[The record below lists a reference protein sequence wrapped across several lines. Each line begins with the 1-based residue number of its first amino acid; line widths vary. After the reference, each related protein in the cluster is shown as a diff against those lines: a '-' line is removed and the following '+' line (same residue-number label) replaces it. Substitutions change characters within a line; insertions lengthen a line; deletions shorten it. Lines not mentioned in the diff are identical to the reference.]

1 MVPARMKKKN
11 ILLVEDDVNLGTILS
26 EYLQLKKFEVDL
38 CKNGDDGLA
47 YFKKNNYDLCI
58 LDVMMPRKDGFTLG
72 KEIRAINKNIPIIF
86 LTAKSMLKDK
96 IEGFNI
102 GADDYITKPFNTEE
116 LILRI
121 TAILRRSNNVNSAN
135 NLIFNIG
142 KYSFDYQKRLL
153 EINRQVRTLTSKES
167 ELLKLLC
174 ENNNE
179 TLNRELALSLIWK
192 DDNYFTSRSMD
203 VYITKLRNY
212 LKDDDSIEI
221 VNIHGVGFKLLIN

>member
-1 MVPARMKKKN
+1 MKKYK
-11 ILLVEDDVNLGTILS
+11 ILLVEDDLNLGNILS
-26 EYLQLKKFEVDL
+26 EYLSLKKYEVEL
-38 CKNGDDGLA
+38 CKNGEEGIEK
-47 YFKKNNYDLCI
+47 FKMNNFDLSI
-58 LDVMMPRKDGFTLG
+58 LDVMMPRKDGFTLA

-121 TAILRRSNNVNSAN
+121 NAVLKRSQNVIYEDAV
-135 NLIFNIG
+135 FNIG
-142 KYSFDYQKRLL
+142 KYVFDYQKRTLKT
-153 EINRQVRTLTSKES
+153 NNKTVSLTSKEN

-174 ENNNE
+174 ENSNQTVE
-179 TLNRELALSLIWK
+179 REKALPQIWK

-212 LKDDDSIEI
+212 LKDDNSIEI
-221 VNIHGVGFKLLIN
+221 VNVHGIGFKLLINS

>member
-1 MVPARMKKKN
+1 MKKKN

>member
-1 MVPARMKKKN
+1 MKKKN

-26 EYLQLKKFEVDL
+26 EYLHLKKFDIDL
-38 CKNGDDGLA
+38 CKNGDDGLVF
-47 YFKKNNYDLCI
+47 FKKNNYDLCI

-72 KEIRAINKNIPIIF
+72 KEIRASNKNIPIIF

-121 TAILRRSNNVNSAN
+121 NAVLRRSNNNGSAN
-135 NLIFNIG
+135 SLVFNIG
-142 KYSFDYQKRLL
+142 KYNFDYPKRLL
-153 EINRQVRTLTSKES
+153 TINKNSRSLTSKES

-174 ENNNE
+174 ENSNE
-179 TLNRELALSLIWK
+179 ILNRELALSLIWK

-203 VYITKLRNY
+203 VYIAKLRNY
-212 LKDDDSIEI
+212 LKDDRTIEI
-221 VNIHGVGFKLLIN
+221 VNFHGVGFKLADNL

>member
-1 MVPARMKKKN
+1 MKKYK
-11 ILLVEDDVNLGTILS
+11 ILLVEDDLNLGNILS
-26 EYLQLKKFEVDL
+26 EYLSLKKYEVEL
-38 CKNGDDGLA
+38 CKNGDEGITA
-47 YFKKNNYDLCI
+47 FKKNKFDLSI
-58 LDVMMPRKDGFTLG
+58 LDVMMPRKDGFTLA

-121 TAILRRSNNVNSAN
+121 NAVLRRAQNIINEEAV
-135 NLIFNIG
+135 FKIG
-142 KYSFDYQKRLL
+142 KYVFDYQKRLL
-153 EINRQVRTLTSKES
+153 KTNSKSVSLTSKEN

-174 ENNNE
+174 ENSNQTVE
-179 TLNRELALSLIWK
+179 REKALPQIWK

-212 LKDDDSIEI
+212 LKDDNSIEI
-221 VNIHGVGFKLLIN
+221 VNVHGIGFKLLINS

>member
-1 MVPARMKKKN
+1 MKKNN

-26 EYLQLKKFEVDL
+26 EYLQLKKFNVDL
-38 CKNGDDGLA
+38 CKNGDDGFQN
-47 YFKKNNYDLCI
+47 FKKNQYDVCI
-58 LDVMMPRKDGFTLG
+58 LDVMMPRKDGFTLA
-72 KEIRAINKNIPIIF
+72 KEIRSINKFIPIIF
-86 LTAKSMLKDK
+86 LTAKSMLHDK
-96 IEGFNI
+96 AEGFNI

-121 TAILRRSNNVNSAN
+121 NAVLRRASNQFAQSDNSVYS
-135 NLIFNIG
+135 IG
-142 KYSFDYQKRLL
+142 KYNFDYQKRSLQIHN
-153 EINRQVRTLTSKES
+153 EIRTLTSKES

-179 TLNRELALSLIWK
+179 TLTRESALNLIWK

-212 LKDDDSIEI
+212 LKDDSSIEI
-221 VNIHGVGFKLLIN
+221 VNVHGIGFKLVIH

>member
-1 MVPARMKKKN
+1 MKKYK
-11 ILLVEDDVNLGTILS
+11 ILLVEDDLNLGNILS
-26 EYLQLKKFEVDL
+26 EYLSLKKYEVEL
-38 CKNGDDGLA
+38 CKNGEEGIEK
-47 YFKKNNYDLCI
+47 FKMNNFDLSI
-58 LDVMMPRKDGFTLG
+58 LDVMMPRKDGFTLA

-121 TAILRRSNNVNSAN
+121 NAVLKRSQNVIYEDAV
-135 NLIFNIG
+135 FNIG
-142 KYSFDYQKRLL
+142 KYIFDYRKRTLKTNNKT
-153 EINRQVRTLTSKES
+153 ISLTSKEN

-174 ENNNE
+174 ENSNQTVE
-179 TLNRELALSLIWK
+179 REKALPQIWK

-212 LKDDDSIEI
+212 LKDDNSIEI
-221 VNIHGVGFKLLIN
+221 VNVHGIGFKLLINP